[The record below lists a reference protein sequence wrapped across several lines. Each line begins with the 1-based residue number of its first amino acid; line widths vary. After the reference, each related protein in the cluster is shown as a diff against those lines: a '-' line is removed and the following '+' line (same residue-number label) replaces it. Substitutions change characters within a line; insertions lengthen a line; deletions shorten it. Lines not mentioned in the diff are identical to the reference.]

1 MPNLRWIFIAFL
13 LPFSLLSSYQ
23 AECQGQEPMTL
34 QNADSLFS
42 QKQYQEALGIYEHI
56 LYEEGTYSPAMLL
69 KMGFIAEGIG
79 DFGQASLY
87 LSKYYEH
94 NPNPAVI
101 EKIKSLT
108 NQSRLEG
115 YEVSDQDRFLS
126 ILVAY
131 KTEITAS
138 FALLLVLSLI
148 MVFVLPQKRS
158 VFYIPALIFMVLA
171 FISNNFIE
179 KPETAIIT
187 GTTVLIMDQP
197 SAAGKLVKRVQAGHR
212 ITIASSQDM
221 WYQIEWNKRKA
232 FIRKTDVS
240 KI

>member
-13 LPFSLLSSYQ
+13 LPFSLLSLYQ
-23 AECQGQEPMTL
+23 ADCQAQASMPL
-34 QNADSLFS
+34 QRADSLFS
-42 QKQYQEALGIYEHI
+42 QKKYQEALEIYENI
-56 LYEEGTYSPAMLL
+56 LHEEGTYSPAMLL

-108 NQSRLEG
+108 NQTRLEG
-115 YEVSDQDRFLS
+115 YEVSDQARFLS
-126 ILVAY
+126 VLVDY
-131 KTEITAS
+131 KTEITGV
-138 FALLLVLSLI
+138 FAFLLLLSLI
-148 MVFVLPQKRS
+148 LILVMREKRS
-158 VFYIPALIFMVLA
+158 VFYIPALIFLVLA
-171 FISNNFIE
+171 FISNNFIQ
-179 KPETAIIT
+179 KPEMAIIT
-187 GTTVLIMDQP
+187 GNTVLIMDQP

-212 ITIASSQDM
+212 ITIGSSQDM
-221 WYQIEWNKRKA
+221 WYQIEWANRKA